1 MRTSALRS
9 LLLAMLLAVL
19 LLAGCASANPPPNDD
34 ATTLADTFWRLT
46 EYGEPGALQ
55 APISQY
61 QPTLSI
67 AESSLSGSTGCNTY
81 GGEYRM
87 EGTTITFGAL
97 AQTERACLED
107 GVMQQEARYMELLR
121 NAESFALT
129 DDTLTLTAPDGV
141 LVYSSGEPPRGT
153 EGAPAGE

>member
-1 MRTSALRS
+1 MRTSVLHV
-9 LLLAMLLAVL
+9 LLLPALLGVL
-19 LLAGCASANPPPNDD
+19 LLAGCANVDTPPDD
-34 ATTLADTFWRLT
+34 DTPTLAGTFWHLT

-55 APISQY
+55 EPIGQY

-81 GGEYRM
+81 GGEY
-87 EGTTITFGAL
+87 EIDGTTITFSSL
-97 AQTERACLED
+97 LQTEIACAED
-107 GVMQQEARYMELLR
+107 GVMQQESRYIQLLST
-121 NAESFALT
+121 AESFALT

-141 LVYSSGEPPRGT
+141 LVYTKGNPPRGT